1 MTAPAK
7 HGGARPGAGQPRK
20 PAELS
25 VSVRLSVALTPA
37 EAIEYKRRGA
47 TRWLRRTLQGASL
60 LDAASATE
68 RPMMGHRNEKGD

>member
-1 MTAPAK
+1 MTAPK
-7 HGGARPGAGQPRK
+7 RGGARPGAGQPRK

-47 TRWLRRTLQGASL
+47 TRWLRRTLQGASIPCGIGESL
-60 LDAASATE
+60 GKEWA
-68 RPMMGHRNEKGD
+68 

>member
-25 VSVRLSVALTPA
+25 ASVRLSVALTPA
-37 EAIEYKRRGA
+37 EAIEYRRRGA
-47 TRWLRRTLQGASL
+47 TRWLRRELQGASL
-60 LDAASATE
+60 PDAAIAID
-68 RPMMGHRNEKGD
+68 RPTMGHNETKGD